1 MAAHLVIIAC
11 LVAPPNTCGEV
22 PLQDVTNEDVT
33 TCIRDSGK
41 NAHEWQEKNTDRF
54 VIGTKCVKTD

>member
-22 PLQDVTNEDVT
+22 PLPDVTNEDVT
-33 TCIRDSGK
+33 TCIRDSGM
-41 NAHEWQEKNTDRF
+41 NARKWQEKNMDKH

>member
-22 PLQDVTNEDVT
+22 PLPDVTNEDVT

-41 NAHEWQEKNTDRF
+41 NAHE
-54 VIGTKCVKTD
+54 